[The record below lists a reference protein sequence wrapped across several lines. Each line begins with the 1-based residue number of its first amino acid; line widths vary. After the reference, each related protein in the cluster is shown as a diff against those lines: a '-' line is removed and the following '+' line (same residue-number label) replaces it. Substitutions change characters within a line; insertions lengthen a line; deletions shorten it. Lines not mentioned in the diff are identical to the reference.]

1 MKTIRWRIGAA
12 YAALIGLSI
21 VAVGAYFLYYLN
33 RTHIDLLENELLA
46 QARLAAAELEGEIQR
61 SGGQPLDEAAR
72 KWSVALGKRV
82 TLIAADGTV
91 IGESEY
97 DRASMENHSARPEV
111 MQARFAGEG
120 TAMRFSETL
129 GEDMLYAAARAARG
143 DEIIGYARLAS
154 RLDQIQAA
162 QAHLTRGLA
171 AATLAAGAAAML
183 LAMLIAGR
191 LTRPVRLLAEAA
203 DRVGKGDLESHLI
216 PVSDDEMGRLT
227 IKFNEMT
234 VRLHD
239 QIQALDAE
247 HSRSSAVLEVMTDGV
262 LILDEQGRVQQINRA
277 AEEMFELQAAE
288 VIGRSLIEALRNHQI
303 QELWQSSRVRGE
315 TGSIAVEIPGR
326 GLYLNCIASPL
337 GKGLPGSTLLLFQN
351 LTRMR
356 RLETVRQDFVS
367 NISHELRTPL
377 ASLKALTE
385 TLQEGA
391 LDDPPAARGFL
402 ARMETEVDA
411 LTQMVE
417 ELLELTRI
425 ESGRTPL
432 RLAPTQA
439 ERLLLAAV
447 ERLKVQAE
455 RAGLILEIDPE
466 PNLPEV
472 MVDARRMEQVLV
484 NLLHNAIKFSP
495 NGGTIRLSARRDGGW
510 ILIQVAD
517 PGIGIPADDLPRI
530 FERFYKTDRARAG
543 GGTGLG
549 LAIARHLVEAHGGK
563 IRVESKEGAGST
575 FSISLPIDA
584 GPPAASFRNQL

>member
-21 VAVGAYFLYYLN
+21 AAVGVYFLSQFNQAY
-33 RTHIDLLENELLA
+33 IDLLENELLS
-46 QARLAAAELEGEIQR
+46 QARLAAAGMEDEIFR
-61 SGGQPLDEAAR
+61 SGGQPLDDAAR
-72 KWSVALGKRV
+72 RWSLALGKRV

-91 IGESEY
+91 IGESEF
-97 DRASMENHSARPEV
+97 DRASMENHGARPEV

-129 GEDMLYAAARAARG
+129 GEDMLYAAARADRDG
-143 DEIIGYARLAS
+143 EVIGYARLAS
-154 RLDQIQAA
+154 RLDQIRAA
-162 QAHLTRGLA
+162 QAHLARGLA

-183 LAMLIAGR
+183 LAVLIAGR

-216 PVSDDEMGRLT
+216 PISDDEIGLLT
-227 IKFNEMT
+227 MKFNEMT
-234 VRLHD
+234 VRLHN

-247 HSRSSAVLEVMTDGV
+247 HSRSSAVLDVMTDGV
-262 LILDEQGRVQQINRA
+262 LILDEHGRIQQMNRA
-277 AEEMFELQAAE
+277 AEQMFELQTAE
-288 VIGRSLIEALRNHQI
+288 VIGHSLIETLRNHQI
-303 QELWQSSRVRGE
+303 QDLWQESRNRGE
-315 TGSIAVEIPGR
+315 TGSIAVEISGR
-326 GLYLNCIASPL
+326 GLYLNCIVSPL
-337 GKGLPGSTLLLFQN
+337 GKGLPGSMLLLVQN
-351 LTRMR
+351 LSRMR

-432 RLAPTQA
+432 KLASTQP
-439 ERLLLAAV
+439 ERLLLAAL

-455 RAGLILEIDPE
+455 RAGLAIEIDSE
-466 PNLPEV
+466 PNLPDV
-472 MVDARRMEQVLV
+472 MVDARRLEQVLV

-495 NGGTIRLSARRDGGW
+495 NGGTIRLTARRDGGW
-510 ILIQVAD
+510 ILIQVSD

-575 FSISLPIDA
+575 FSISLPVE
-584 GPPAASFRNQL
+584 GEQPAASFRIQP